1 MQMLFIHL
9 DQCKIGNRHVNDI
22 LQYTSTSNVPYW
34 DIDANKGVWTGHFK
48 DRCENWYGYMDY
60 GEIGS
65 IKITLSGHGRAKLNF
80 GNCYTSGIV
89 KVFLDNT
96 EIATASGDE
105 KTKTVEFAYS
115 DGNELKL
122 TEDFAIIVFNSFE
135 CTHTGK

>member
-1 MQMLFIHL
+1 MLFIHL
-9 DQCKIGNRHVNDI
+9 DGCKIENKHVNDI
-22 LQYTSTSNVPYW
+22 LLYTSTPNIPFW
-34 DIDANKGVWTGHFK
+34 DINCDHGVWTGNFDHT
-48 DRCENWYGYMDY
+48 CENWYGYEDASA
-60 GEIGS
+60 IGS
-65 IKITLSGHGRAKLNF
+65 IKTTLSGTGRAKLNF